1 MKICII
7 GGGNMGLTYADG
19 FIRSGLIA
27 KNQLLIVETNPEQQ
41 KVIKKRKYNL
51 QAEINARVDDFDIII
66 IAVKPQ
72 QCDNV
77 LTALSN
83 ILKNKKYIL
92 SIMAGITLSYLEKY
106 LANHLLFRAMPNL
119 PAKNG
124 LGMTVF
130 TTNASYTGEQLFVMH
145 NLLNIT
151 GKTLYVDDEQKID
164 AATAISGSG
173 PAYVFYFMQSMV
185 EKAIDFGFSKSE
197 AELLVKQTFL
207 GSVQL
212 YINSEYSC
220 DEWIKK
226 VSSKRGT
233 TEAAFNYFN
242 EKQLKN
248 EIKTGIEKAFER
260 AQELA
265 KN

>member
-27 KNQLLIVETNPEQQ
+27 KNQLLIIETNANQQ
-41 KVIKKRKYNL
+41 QIIQNKGYFLQTEVDAKVDMYD
-51 QAEINARVDDFDIII
+51 VII

-72 QCDNV
+72 QCKPV
-77 LTALSN
+77 LEHLSSF
-83 ILKNKKYIL
+83 LKSKKYIL
-92 SIMAGITLSYLEKY
+92 SIMAGITLNYLEKH
-106 LANHLLFRAMPNL
+106 LNNHLIFRAMPNL

-130 TTNASYTGEQLFVMH
+130 TTNSNYTGEQLFVMH
-145 NLLNIT
+145 NLLNTT
-151 GKTLYVDDEQKID
+151 GKTLYVEDEEKID

-173 PAYVFYFMQSMV
+173 PAYVFYFMQSMI
-185 EKAIDFGFSKSE
+185 EKAMEFGFSKSE
-197 AELLVKQTFL
+197 AELMVKQTFL

-212 YINSEYSC
+212 YINSEFSC
-220 DEWIKK
+220 EEWIQK
-226 VSSKRGT
+226 VSSKGGT
-233 TEAAFNYFN
+233 TEAAFDYFN
-242 EKQLKN
+242 QNHLKE

-260 AQELA
+260 AQALA
-265 KN
+265 QN